1 MRIVLL
7 GDVGVLSDMIHIG
20 DEAMFEEFVRQLRGR
35 DAGVEIVSLSSNPA
49 ETRQRY
55 GVEAIRNVDFAPSSF
70 AVTGEAL
77 RTAQEDRMRRVL
89 AAADGDDEAL
99 PADDWAWAVIEAVR
113 TADGVAV
120 SGGGNMASI
129 WPMHIFE
136 RATLAALAA
145 HFDKPFVVSGQ
156 TIGPELTGD
165 DRDLVARLLDSAKLV
180 GLRETASLALVH
192 ELGVTG
198 DRVTGT
204 IDDASFLG
212 AEGAGSSASPASSDA
227 DDAGV
232 EPVRPY
238 CAVTLAAHVGG
249 LDRDAFAEGMA
260 KLLDRVA
267 EEAGLEIVFFA
278 HFAALGGGVA
288 DPAGSASSGSVFS
301 GSASSGP
308 ASSDSASSGSAPEAG
323 DSLVHR
329 RVIDRMTQPSRIEP
343 TTDSIAAAR
352 FARGASLAVSSRYH
366 PAIFAVSA
374 GVPTVGIAV
383 DDYTTVKL
391 TGALGNFG
399 QTGVLTASDVIDG
412 SAVAGVLDVWS
423 SADGIR
429 SAWESRVA
437 EIRAAS
443 DAWWDRVA
451 RALGL

>member
-20 DEAMFEEFVRQLRGR
+20 DEAMFEEFVRQLRRR

-212 AEGAGSSASPASSDA
+212 AEAAGSVVASPAPVSDVA
-227 DDAGV
+227 PA
-232 EPVRPY
+232 EPARPY

-278 HFAALGGGVA
+278 HFAALRGGVA
-288 DPAGSASSGSVFS
+288 DPAGSASSRSAS
-301 GSASSGP
+301 SRSASSGP
-308 ASSDSASSGSAPEAG
+308 VSSDSASYVSAPEAG

-374 GVPTVGIAV
+374 GVPTVGTAV

-429 SAWESRVA
+429 SAWESRVD

>member
-1 MRIVLL
+1 
-7 GDVGVLSDMIHIG
+7 MIHIG
-20 DEAMFEEFVRQLRGR
+20 DEAMFEEFVRQLRRR

-99 PADDWAWAVIEAVR
+99 PTDDWAWAVIEAVR

-145 HFDKPFVVSGQ
+145 RFDKPFVVSGQ

-165 DRDLVARLLDSAKLV
+165 DRDLVSRLLDSAKLV

-212 AEGAGSSASPASSDA
+212 AEAAGSSAAPASSDA
-227 DDAGV
+227 DDAEV
-232 EPVRPY
+232 EPTRPY
-238 CAVTLAAHVGG
+238 CVVTLAAHVGG

-288 DPAGSASSGSVFS
+288 DPAG
-301 GSASSGP
+301 
-308 ASSDSASSGSAPEAG
+308 SASSGSAPEAG

-391 TGALGNFG
+391 TGALGNFE

-423 SADGIR
+423 SADAIR
-429 SAWESRVA
+429 SAWESRVD

>member
-20 DEAMFEEFVRQLRGR
+20 DEAMFEEFVRQLRRR

-99 PADDWAWAVIEAVR
+99 PTDDWAWAVIEAVR

-165 DRDLVARLLDSAKLV
+165 DRDLVARLLDSANLV

-212 AEGAGSSASPASSDA
+212 AEGAGSVAASPAPVSDVA
-227 DDAGV
+227 PA
-232 EPVRPY
+232 EPARPY

-288 DPAGSASSGSVFS
+288 DPAGSASSGPV
-301 GSASSGP
+301 
-308 ASSDSASSGSAPEAG
+308 SSDSASSGSAPEAG

-352 FARGASLAVSSRYH
+352 FARGASLAISSRYH